1 MNLIS
6 QFKYNGKPVNNHV
19 LVYGK
24 NDKIGSYILFQSYE
38 TIIACY
44 QLDYS
49 KLVVDNTKYSNTTT
63 RQLNRFIASLTG
75 IKKTVSLNKEE
86 FQGFL
91 KNWIE

>member
-1 MNLIS
+1 MIS
-6 QFKYNGKPVNNHV
+6 QFRYNNKPVNNHI
-19 LVYGK
+19 LMHGK
-24 NDKIGSYILFQSYE
+24 NDKIGSYMLFQSYN

-49 KLVVDNTKYSNTTT
+49 KLVFDNTKYSNTTT
-63 RQLNRFIASLTG
+63 RQLNRLISTLTG
-75 IKKTVSLNKEE
+75 IKKTVSLNKED

>member
-1 MNLIS
+1 MIS
-6 QFKYNGKPVNNHV
+6 QFRYNNKPVNNHI
-19 LVYGK
+19 LTHGK
-24 NDKIGSYILFQSYE
+24 NDKIGAYILFQSYN

-49 KLVVDNTKYSNTTT
+49 KLVVDNTRYSNTTT
-63 RQLNRFIASLTG
+63 KQLSRFISTIAG
-75 IKKTVSLNKEE
+75 AKKTVPLNQIE